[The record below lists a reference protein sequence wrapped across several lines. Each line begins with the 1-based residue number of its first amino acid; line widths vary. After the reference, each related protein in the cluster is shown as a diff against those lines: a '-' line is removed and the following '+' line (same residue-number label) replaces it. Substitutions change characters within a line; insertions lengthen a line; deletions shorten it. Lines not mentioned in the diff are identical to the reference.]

1 MSSPGPAPSKGSGN
15 FVRQLALAMEL
26 PFVMIGGVVIG
37 GGIGYLMDRSAHT
50 SPLLTLLGGLLG
62 FGAGIGDIIRR
73 LLRDEKHGSGNGSN
87 GGGDSH
93 GGR

>member
-1 MSSPGPAPSKGSGN
+1 MSSPNPAPSKGSGN

-37 GGIGYLMDRSAHT
+37 GGIGYLIDRSAHT
-50 SPLLTLLGGLLG
+50 SPLLTLVGGLLG
-62 FGAGIGDIIRR
+62 FGAGIWDVIRR
-73 LLRDEKHGSGNGSN
+73 LLRDEKQGSGSGSN
-87 GGGDSH
+87 GGGGSH